1 MTREARRRTPRLPGS
16 PLVRQ
21 LARLTQAEAPES
33 KQAFAE
39 RLSQWLGWTDA
50 ISLSAALGT
59 PAAAAAPS
67 PAARHSEPGPLA
79 AEASRLHAMLTR
91 SLADNAGPAADTR
104 GRARWP
110 ASPIRP
116 ADEEMTPGDFSPH
129 RRHYHAR
136 QQTMEAAVGPLRARL
151 RGALSAR
158 SPALARL
165 AAVDAVMEQALGERE
180 RGLLSAVPVLL
191 ERRFEQL
198 RQAHAAATPNDATD
212 TADAPAAASPPAAW
226 LAAFR
231 QDMQQLLLAELDHR
245 WQPITGLLAALRAA
259 PLPPTGHPP
268 RTPPR
273 TP

>member
-1 MTREARRRTPRLPGS
+1 MTREARRHPPRLPGS

-59 PAAAAAPS
+59 PAAAAPAPAGRS
-67 PAARHSEPGPLA
+67 AEPGPLE
-79 AEASRLHAMLTR
+79 AEASRLHAALAR
-91 SLADNAGPAADTR
+91 SLAGSAHPAAAAR
-104 GRARWP
+104 GRGR
-110 ASPIRP
+110 RP
-116 ADEEMTPGDFSPH
+116 APPTRPSDEEMTPGDFSPH

-136 QQTMEAAVGPLRARL
+136 QQAMEAAVGPLRARL

-180 RGLLSAVPVLL
+180 RSLLSTVPVLL

-198 RQAHAAATPNDATD
+198 RLAHAAATPTD
-212 TADAPAAASPPAAW
+212 TAVDTAAAPSPAAW
-226 LAAFR
+226 LATFR

-245 WQPITGLLAALRAA
+245 WRPITGLLAALHAA